1 MKVYFDNAAST
12 KVSEAAIEV
21 MIKAMREDYA
31 NPSARHM
38 MGVEA
43 ERYMKNAQE
52 IIAKTLKAE
61 PKEIIFTSGGTE
73 SNNMALI
80 TTAAAY
86 SRAGK
91 HIISTSIE
99 HSAVYEPLGYL
110 REQGFEISIIP
121 VDSSGRADT
130 ETLKRELRADTI
142 LVSAMFVNNEIGALE
157 PIEEIASIVHN
168 YNPEILFHT
177 DAIQAYGKYSICPKR
192 MGIDLMSASAHKLHG
207 PKGVGFL
214 YASPRVKL
222 RPLIYGGGQQ
232 RGLRSGTLNI
242 PSIAG
247 FAAAAKDAYEKLE
260 ENTEKM
266 LRIKDYLIENL
277 EKEEGIRINSQRG
290 REGAPHILS
299 VSVRGVRSEVLLHA
313 LEEYSIY
320 IASGS
325 ACSSNHPGI
334 SGTLRGIGLDQE
346 LLGST
351 IRLSFCGENTME
363 EARYFV
369 EVFDRLLPKLRKFS

>member
-1 MKVYFDNAAST
+1 MYFDNAAST
-12 KVSEAAIEV
+12 KVSEAAIEI
-21 MIKAMREDYA
+21 MTKAMREDYA
-31 NPSARHM
+31 NPSARHL
-38 MGVEA
+38 MGVQA
-43 ERYMKNAQE
+43 EKYMKNAQE

-61 PKEIIFTSGGTE
+61 PKEILFTSGGTE

-86 SRAGK
+86 ARSGK

-99 HSAVYEPLGYL
+99 HAAVYEPLGYL
-110 REQGFEISIIP
+110 REQGFDITIIP
-121 VDSSGRADT
+121 VDSFGHADT
-130 ETLKRELRADTI
+130 ETLKKALQKDTI

-157 PIEEIASIVHN
+157 PIEEMASIVHA

-177 DAIQAYGKYSICPKR
+177 DAIQAYGKYRIYPKR
-192 MGIDLMSASAHKLHG
+192 MGIDLMSASAHKMHG

-222 RPLIYGGGQQ
+222 KPLIHGGGQQ

-242 PSIAG
+242 PAIAG
-247 FAAAAKDAYEKLE
+247 FAAAAKEAYEMLE
-260 ENTEKM
+260 ESRERM
-266 LRIKDYLIENL
+266 IRIKDYLIGRL
-277 EKEEGIRINSQRG
+277 EKEEGIRINSRRG
-290 REGAPHILS
+290 SESAPHILS

-320 IASGS
+320 VASGS

-334 SGTLRGIGLDQE
+334 SGTLKGIGLEQE

-351 IRLSFCGENTME
+351 IRLSFCEQNTME
-363 EARYFV
+363 EAEYFA
-369 EVFDRLLPKLRKFS
+369 ETFSRLLPGLRRFS